1 MIWKGYN
8 PGVISS
14 ENSPYSIYIHIPFC
28 QKRCS
33 YCDFNT
39 YSGIESL
46 IPSYMKALRQEI
58 QLVALSVHERLPV
71 HTVFFGG
78 GTPSLL
84 PVDEFENVFSTLHE
98 FYNLV
103 ENAEVTIEANPGTL
117 SLTYLQNLR
126 SMGVNRLSLG
136 MQSSQPGELSLLGRQ
151 HNFSAVANSV
161 TWARQAGFENLSLD
175 LIFGIPGQ
183 TLDHWNETVQKALHL
198 SPEHLSLYA
207 LTLEQGTPL
216 ESWVSRGIVAAPDD
230 DLAAEMYELAGEV
243 LDKAGYA
250 QYEISNWAKK
260 DREGDLYT
268 CLHNLQYWR
277 FLPYLGFGAGA
288 HGFAN
293 QIRTANILDP
303 FRYIEQIQTKGDE
316 RLVFPASPAAEEK
329 LAIDRQ
335 QAIGEYMMMGL
346 RLVEE
351 GISGRDFQ
359 RRFRTSLEDE
369 FGKQITKLREKR
381 LLEYDRDSQ
390 VLRLTRGGRLLGNQ
404 VFCEFI

>member
-1 MIWKGYN
+1 MTGSK
-8 PGVISS
+8 S
-14 ENSPYSIYIHIPFC
+14 SPYSIYFHIPFC
-28 QKRCS
+28 KKRCS

-39 YSGIESL
+39 YAGIEGL
-46 IPSYMKALRQEI
+46 IPSYMEALRQEI
-58 QLVALSVHERLPV
+58 KFVALSAPERLPV

-84 PVDEFENVFSTLHE
+84 PVDEYEKVFTTLHE
-98 FYNLV
+98 FFNLAN
-103 ENAEVTIEANPGTL
+103 NAEVTIEANPGTL

-126 SMGVNRLSLG
+126 FLGVNRLSLG
-136 MQSSQPGELSLLGRQ
+136 MQSSQPGELRLLGRQ
-151 HNFSAVANSV
+151 HDFSAVANSV

-183 TLDHWNETVQKALHL
+183 TLDHWNETVQQALNL

-216 ESWVSRGIVAAPDD
+216 ESWVTRGIVSAPDD
-230 DLAAEMYELAGEV
+230 DLAAEMYELAEAV

-260 DREGDLYT
+260 DGQGDSFT

-288 HGFAN
+288 HGFAD
-293 QIRTANILDP
+293 QTRAANILDP
-303 FRYIEQIQTKGDE
+303 FRYIERMQTKGDVG
-316 RLVFPASPAAEEK
+316 LVFPSSPAVEESV
-329 LAIDRQ
+329 IIERQ

-351 GISGRDFQ
+351 GVSGLDFQ
-359 RRFRTSLEDE
+359 RRFKTSFEAE
-369 FGKQITKLREKR
+369 FGKQIKKLRGKG
-381 LLEYDRDSQ
+381 LLEYDLDRQ
-390 VLRLTRGGRLLGNQ
+390 LLRLTRRGRLLGNQ